1 MQDRVFKHT
10 EAHKLE
16 DPQRLQWLPPGT
28 ILANLQLSPGLKI
41 ADIGAGTGYF
51 AIPLAHAVAPG
62 GHIFAVDLQPE
73 MLDLLRN
80 KLGKAD
86 APKNISLHAG
96 DASLLPLQDHSV
108 DLVFFA
114 NIWHEIANLDSAIRE
129 ASRVA
134 VPNGKIAIL
143 DWRDDCV
150 PPPGP
155 PQNHRISA
163 NRVVTFL
170 GENGCQQVQSTHVA
184 EFSYLVTAIL
194 KSESK

>member
-1 MQDRVFKHT
+1 MHDRVFKHT

-16 DPQRLQWLPPGT
+16 DPLRLQWLPPAT
-28 ILANLQLSPGLKI
+28 ILGKLQLSPGMKI

-51 AIPLAHAVAPG
+51 AIPLAHAVAAG

-80 KLGKAD
+80 KLEKTD
-86 APKNISLHAG
+86 APTNISLHAG
-96 DASLLPLQDHSV
+96 DASLLPLQDRSV
-108 DLVFFA
+108 DLVFYA

-134 VPNGKIAIL
+134 VSSGKIAIL

-155 PQNHRISA
+155 PSNHRISA

-170 GENGCQQVQSTHVA
+170 KENGCQQVQSTHVA
-184 EFSYLVTAIL
+184 EFSYLVTATL
-194 KSESK
+194 ESGSK

>member
-16 DPQRLQWLPPGT
+16 DPQRLQWLPPAS
-28 ILANLQLSPGLKI
+28 ILENLQLSPGLKI
-41 ADIGAGTGYF
+41 ADIGAGTGF
-51 AIPLAHAVAPG
+51 FSIPLAEAVTVS
-62 GHIFAVDLQPE
+62 GHVFAVDLQPE
-73 MLDLLRN
+73 MLALLRQ

-96 DASLLPLQDHSV
+96 DAALLPLQDHSV
-108 DLVFFA
+108 DLVFYA
-114 NIWHEIANLDSAIRE
+114 NIWHEIANLDSAIHE

-134 VPNGKIAIL
+134 VSNGKIAIL

-155 PQNHRISA
+155 PQDHRISV
-163 NRVVTFL
+163 NRVATFL
-170 GENGCQQVQSTHVA
+170 RENGCQQVQSTHVA
-184 EFSYLVTAIL
+184 EFSYLVTATL
-194 KSESK
+194 NSVSK